1 MDFVIVYSTD
11 PSYQLC
17 YMKMGMRR
25 DVHSCGSVVS
35 LSNNLRILRPLM
47 KLVNDIVY
55 ATIGCFSPSVDVGV
69 T

>member
-1 MDFVIVYSTD
+1 MLYEYGDEI
-11 PSYQLC
+11 
-17 YMKMGMRR
+17 

-55 ATIGCFSPSVDVGV
+55 ATIGCFSPSGDVGV